1 MNSEAWIK
9 QTQQSTEKSQGTTL
23 VFVLDLGKR
32 GQGNKLRDLDQTN
45 PTINRE
51 IKGKQVTQQLADG
64 RNVKKKL
71 VMVQTVLKKR
81 EINNQPGTKM
91 VTNHKCEGNNSEI

>member
-9 QTQQSTEKSQGTTL
+9 QTQQSTKKSQGTTL
-23 VFVLDLGKR
+23 VLVLDLGKR

-71 VMVQTVLKKR
+71 VMAQTVLKKKER
-81 EINNQPGTKM
+81 STISQAPKW
-91 VTNHKCEGNNSEI
+91 